1 MAPQQTIHVDI
12 HGQRYAIR
20 SELDAQYIG
29 DIASYLDDKMKLAAR
44 ELETSDPLRV
54 AIIAALNIADELF
67 RARTASGGTEG
78 RLLARAAD
86 IERMVDQV
94 LKEARRATG

>member
-1 MAPQQTIHVDI
+1 MPPQTIHVEI
-12 HGQRYAIR
+12 HGTRYAIR
-20 SELDAQYIG
+20 SELEPQYIG

-44 ELETSDPLRV
+44 ELSTNDPLRV

-67 RARTASGGTEG
+67 RARTASGGMEG
-78 RLLARAAD
+78 RLLSRAAD

-94 LKEARRATG
+94 LKDAHRAAG

>member
-1 MAPQQTIHVDI
+1 MAQQTFHVDI

-29 DIASYLDDKMKLAAR
+29 SIASYLDDKMKLAAR
-44 ELETSDPLRV
+44 ELATSDPLRV
-54 AIIAALNIADELF
+54 AIVAALNIADELF
-67 RARTASGGTEG
+67 RARTASGGMEG

-86 IERMVDQV
+86 IEQMVDQV
-94 LKEARRATG
+94 LKEARRAAG